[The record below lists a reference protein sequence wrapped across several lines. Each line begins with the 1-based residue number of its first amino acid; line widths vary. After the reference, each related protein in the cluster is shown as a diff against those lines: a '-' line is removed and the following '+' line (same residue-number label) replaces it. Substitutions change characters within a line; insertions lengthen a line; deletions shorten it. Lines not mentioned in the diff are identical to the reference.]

1 MDVDEKQKYDIYQ
14 NTTRRK
20 MAVLRRVIAIKN
32 TQNPKNN
39 FSGFCVAYLCC
50 HTLTDTEG
58 LIHRY
63 FYLIFI
69 IAYIILESNQ
79 IFHFSFSQ
87 FQAPAK
93 SNMQILSFVIR

>member
-1 MDVDEKQKYDIYQ
+1 MDIDEKQKHDIYR
-14 NTTRRK
+14 NITRRK
-20 MAVLRRVIAIKN
+20 MTVLRRVIAIKN
-32 TQNPKNN
+32 TQNPKNE

-58 LIHRY
+58 LIHGY

-79 IFHFSFSQ
+79 FFILVSIISSS
-87 FQAPAK
+87 AK
-93 SNMQILSFVIR
+93 SNMQILSFMIR